1 MGLSC
6 PWLYVY
12 LTGSRLYRIAS
23 AEPATCT
30 SASSISLPRPR
41 GVAPAVPT
49 VPGSL
54 PGAGVRYGPAV
65 RQEKPGAGPTRARGH
80 RRDPPPRRIPR
91 RRLRAAPSIDAA
103 WAGRRLERGLIAR
116 RMAGEDAKLH
126 RPRHDG
132 LGGPMRRGQT
142 LFWTITGSIVA
153 AVAIA
158 IALVLVNSGT
168 PPKTASSPVPSASAS
183 ASPHASPSAPVVIPE
198 TSSTS
203 SFSYLSDLT
212 PSGNLA
218 ELVNPGAVKISG
230 SIYPKS
236 ISLYCNVGDQTSCP
250 AYKLKRNDR
259 RFQATIGL
267 EAKWPPN
274 FQAGVILVGD
284 GRTLRTFSA
293 SVLRPKTVNVNVAGV
308 HTLQLECFGSGV
320 SSTAGWAVA
329 VAWGNA
335 RISAGH

>member
-1 MGLSC
+1 
-6 PWLYVY
+6 
-12 LTGSRLYRIAS
+12 
-23 AEPATCT
+23 
-30 SASSISLPRPR
+30 
-41 GVAPAVPT
+41 
-49 VPGSL
+49 
-54 PGAGVRYGPAV
+54 
-65 RQEKPGAGPTRARGH
+65 
-80 RRDPPPRRIPR
+80 
-91 RRLRAAPSIDAA
+91 
-103 WAGRRLERGLIAR
+103 
-116 RMAGEDAKLH
+116 
-126 RPRHDG
+126 
-132 LGGPMRRGQT
+132 MRRGQP
-142 LFWTITGSIVA
+142 LFWMITGSVVA

-158 IALVLVNSGT
+158 LALVLVNSDT

-212 PSGNLA
+212 PSGNLS

-236 ISLYCNVGDQTSCP
+236 ISFYCNVGDPTAFP
-250 AYKLKRNDR
+250 AYKLKHNAR
-259 RFQATIGL
+259 RFQATIGFGAKFPPQF
-267 EAKWPPN
+267 EA
-274 FQAGVILVGD
+274 AVILVGD
-284 GRTLRTFSA
+284 GHTLRTFSV

-335 RISAGH
+335 RFSAGH